1 MFVPSTLSPS
11 HGRLDLWSMEL
22 KVWVDGVQRVVCGV
36 NEKTTCQEV
45 VIALAQAMGRTGRY
59 ILKEKWRD
67 VERHL
72 TPDEKLLPSLSKW
85 GQQAKDVQLIL
96 NRTGP
101 SLGLRP
107 APEKAQGPER
117 NIHRQS
123 LPTLA
128 QLWNK
133 NDRRSHLKEAK
144 RKSLNFAEGAREWLE
159 SFGKGKEAKANINDA
174 ETGKEASGVAQSPRE
189 DLNQLLHDQKEK
201 LQSLQAELESTE
213 AEIRHLA
220 EEDGHP
226 EVNKQI
232 INLQDLVSTK
242 NTEAEE
248 VEFWEN
254 ELKAEQLHGEE
265 LKEQM
270 EEVRMKLAECE
281 EKLRHCLLEAQ
292 VLEAGTQAA
301 QSQRERQQV
310 KSSPGLRD
318 KVVKAK
324 EEITAK
330 CQEAD
335 QLEEN
340 ARLVEAAIGKVEDVI
355 QRKHCELEDL
365 TKDLRQ
371 ANLLQ
376 FIQRTGTKISI
387 LPAQE
392 GCTEVID
399 PHFHLDSLKRDML
412 PAKTKDLQSSLIS
425 TFNQEGIYV

>member
-1 MFVPSTLSPS
+1 
-11 HGRLDLWSMEL
+11 MEL

-36 NEKTTCQEV
+36 SEKTTCQEV

-59 ILKEKWRD
+59 ILKEKWKD

-107 APEKAQGPER
+107 APEKVQGTER

-123 LPTLA
+123 LPPLA
-128 QLWNK
+128 KLWNK
-133 NDRRSHLKEAK
+133 SDRSSHLKEAK

-159 SFGKGKEAKANINDA
+159 SFGKGKETKANIKDA
-174 ETGKEASGVAQSPRE
+174 ETGKEASGVAQSPGE
-189 DLNQLLHDQKEK
+189 DLNQLLHVQKEK
-201 LQSLQAELESTE
+201 LQSLQAELESIE

-220 EEDGHP
+220 EDGHS

-232 INLQDLVSTK
+232 TRLQDLVSTR

-270 EEVRMKLAECE
+270 EEVRKKLAECE
-281 EKLRHCLLEAQ
+281 EKLRDCLLEAR
-292 VLEAGTQAA
+292 VLEAGTLTAW
-301 QSQRERQQV
+301 SQREWQQV
-310 KSSPGLRD
+310 TSCPGLRD
-318 KVVKAK
+318 EVVKVK

-340 ARLVEAAIGKVEDVI
+340 ARLVEAATGKVEDEI
-355 QRKHCELEDL
+355 QRKRCELEDL
-365 TKDLRQ
+365 TKELRQ

-376 FIQRTGTKISI
+376 FIQRTGTRISI

-392 GCTEVID
+392 ACTEAID
-399 PHFHLDSLKRDML
+399 PHFHLDSLKHEML
-412 PAKTKDLQSSLIS
+412 PAKAKDLRSSLIS